1 MASQSKRKKIIEI
14 NASVTSVI
22 DKKVYTIH
30 STTTMGSESTSH
42 TTEDFYFEN
51 TIILGKNWESGN
63 ELEVKTFFFF
73 REHHDFGKTE
83 IFLFVT
89 TLVSYTKTAS
99 ATFFWHTK

>member
-1 MASQSKRKKIIEI
+1 MASQSKRKNIIEI

-22 DKKVYTIH
+22 DKKLY
-30 STTTMGSESTSH
+30 TTMGSESTSH

-51 TIILGKNWESGN
+51 TMILGKNWESGN
-63 ELEVKTFFFF
+63 ELKVKTFFFF

-83 IFLFVT
+83 TFLFVT

>member
-1 MASQSKRKKIIEI
+1 
-14 NASVTSVI
+14 
-22 DKKVYTIH
+22 
-30 STTTMGSESTSH
+30 MGSESTSH

-51 TIILGKNWESGN
+51 PMILGKNWESGN

-83 IFLFVT
+83 TFIFVT